1 LNIPK
6 KKSDRQYDRKKIEH
20 TKGVI
25 RQTDKYDKKKIE
37 HTKGVIRQTE
47 NTIEKRLNIPKE

>member
-1 LNIPK
+1 MFNLFSIVKYDRK
-6 KKSDRQYDRKKIEH
+6 KIEHTKGVIRQKDKYDRKKIEH

-25 RQTDKYDKKKIE
+25 RQTD
-37 HTKGVIRQTE
+37 

>member
-1 LNIPK
+1 MFNFFSIVLSCL
-6 KKSDRQYDRKKIEH
+6 SDYSFGMFNL

-25 RQTDKYDKKKIE
+25 RQTD
-37 HTKGVIRQTE
+37 

>member
-1 LNIPK
+1 MSFISNMTTE
-6 KKSDRQYDRKKIEH
+6 KIEH

-25 RQTDKYDKKKIE
+25 RQTD
-37 HTKGVIRQTE
+37 